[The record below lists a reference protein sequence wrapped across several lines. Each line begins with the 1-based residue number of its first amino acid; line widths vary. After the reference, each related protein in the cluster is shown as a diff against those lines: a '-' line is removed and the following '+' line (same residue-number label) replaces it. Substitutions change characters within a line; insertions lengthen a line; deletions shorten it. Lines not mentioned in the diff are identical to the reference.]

1 MFKIIAIS
9 LLIRTISAITT
20 RQDENYFTSYMNRE
34 EETARKFLQ
43 RYNSFN
49 PVILLV
55 ENSQASQDAALSF
68 LKSVHKL
75 EPRVQ
80 NINFML
86 MQFNE
91 TSVSPVLETT
101 RNSKLRMEKILSD
114 RIPSSPSSYLGR
126 ETNRSAVFFGILNAV
141 HLLPPTSGVVVFMK
155 RDVEDEDLSQHAAIE
170 VEKKRVQVFVF
181 CGMNRKGGY
190 LEELAERSRGG
201 FWIQPDRDLSSEYF
215 EEFLENIGAFTSVS
229 MILSRRKLR
238 GENNLMFPIDSD
250 VTGIHISIAPGV
262 TTGLLTTPGGYN
274 IGVLRSDDVVRYS
287 VGSFIK
293 RGSGG
298 HEIHINTTTA
308 TTRDVGVWRLQVG
321 NARALYN
328 VTVFAHTTKI
338 TDFGTAVNK
347 TGNKKKIVK
356 LGNISSISNIT
367 NVSFVTRDGNP
378 ILSNAKLESHNNN
391 SLNINV
397 EKVPNESF
405 YAVIDGID
413 SKGHNF
419 RRLSY
424 VRGSEK
430 DIFFLPPITIDLGL
444 GSELITQPFR
454 QPQLFFEVTNNGN
467 TPTLVRFFCQ
477 DDKGILLS
485 MDPWYKWINPQE
497 TATVRVT
504 LTTRSGQYQ
513 DHITFTAAGTETVS
527 KKVIVDVGISND
539 DRRDPHIDYHFTSD
553 CTGVLLGSCEDATWT
568 VEVKAKDTGSGLLQ
582 VISRPKGIYFPNG
595 FTSGT
600 TEEVTGFFSESCC
613 NPDLE
618 LIAFDRQNNRRTRHI
633 NAYWATLSP
642 GAIAAIVFGVILL
655 ILIIIGL
662 FFLFRKCCIA
672 WRSKGNYDL
681 PVYRGPLSSRR
692 A

>member
-9 LLIRTISAITT
+9 LLFQTISAITT
-20 RQDENYFTSYMNRE
+20 VRQENENYFTNYINRE
-34 EETARKFLQ
+34 EESARKFLQ

-55 ENSQASQDAALSF
+55 ENSQASQNAALNF

-80 NINFML
+80 NVNFML
-86 MQFNE
+86 MKFNE
-91 TSVSPVLETT
+91 TSVSPVLG
-101 RNSKLRMEKILSD
+101 NNKLHLEKLLIEKIPPK
-114 RIPSSPSSYLGR
+114 PSTFLGR

-141 HLLPPTSGVVVFMK
+141 HVLPPSSGVVVFMK

-170 VEKKRVQVFVF
+170 VEKKRIQVFVF
-181 CGMNRKGGY
+181 CGAKRKGGY
-190 LEELAERSRGG
+190 LEELAVRSRGG
-201 FWIQPDRDLSSEYF
+201 FWIQPDRDLSSEYY
-215 EEFLENIGAFTSVS
+215 EEFLENINAFTSVV
-229 MILSRRKLR
+229 MILSRRNLR
-238 GENNLMFPIDSD
+238 GENNLVFPIDSD
-250 VTGIHISIAPGV
+250 VTGVHISIAPEV

-274 IGVLRSDDVVRYS
+274 IGVLRGDDVVRYS
-287 VGSFIK
+287 AGSFIK
-293 RGSGG
+293 RGYGV
-298 HEIHINTTTA
+298 HEIHINTTTP
-308 TTRDVGVWRLQVG
+308 DVGVWRLRVS

-347 TGNKKKIVK
+347 TGNKKKILKVG
-356 LGNISSISNIT
+356 LTSAISNIT
-367 NVSFVTRDGNP
+367 HISFVNRDGNP
-378 ILSNAKLESHNNN
+378 ILSNVSYLSDNKE
-391 SLNINV
+391 IQ
-397 EKVPNESF
+397 VPNESF

-413 SKGHNF
+413 SKGDNF

-424 VRGSEK
+424 VRGNEK

-444 GSELITQPFR
+444 GSELITQPYR

-467 TPTLVRFFCQ
+467 TPTLVRFFCK

-513 DHITFTAAGTETVS
+513 DFITFTAAGTETVT
-527 KKVIVDVGISND
+527 KKVIVDVGISSD

-642 GAIAAIVFGVILL
+642 GAIAAIVLGVIIL
-655 ILIIIGL
+655 ILLIIGL
-662 FFLFRKCCIA
+662 FFLIRRCCIA
-672 WRSKGNYDL
+672 WRNKESYDL